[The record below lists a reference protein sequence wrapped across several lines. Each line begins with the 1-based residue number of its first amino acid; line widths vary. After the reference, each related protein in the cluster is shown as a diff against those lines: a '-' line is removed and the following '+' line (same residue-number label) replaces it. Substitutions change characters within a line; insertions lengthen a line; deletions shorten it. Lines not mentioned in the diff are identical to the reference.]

1 MTLKNAFKWT
11 VPAFGFFIL
20 SVPMMACAG
29 LAGGGN
35 NRGFEG
41 PVKPASEADRV
52 LSPYVGGVMA
62 RAEGQFA
69 NGQYQKAITTSE
81 QPFYKGGLT
90 AYELSYIHRF
100 QGACWEA
107 LGNREKA
114 YYSYK
119 LALDFGGLNQ
129 VEAQAV
135 KAKLHSLRG

>member
-1 MTLKNAFKWT
+1 MTMKNLFKWT

-41 PVKPASEADRV
+41 PVMPASEADRV
-52 LSPYVGGVMA
+52 LTPHVAGVMQ
-62 RAEGQFA
+62 RAEGQYA
-69 NGQYQKAITTSE
+69 NGQFGQAITTSE
-81 QPFYKGGLT
+81 QLFYRGGLT

-100 QGACWEA
+100 HGECWEA
-107 LGNREKA
+107 LGDREKA

-129 VEAQAV
+129 AEAQAV
-135 KAKLHSLRG
+135 KVKLHGLRG